1 MNRLTAGL
9 LLGLVAGVPAGAA
22 VHATYVRSD
31 ASLTQ
36 ETASADAPKGTPT
49 YLIYVNARLPEP
61 ELTPVRAFVEAGNTV
76 IEFEA
81 PLPEDYAPVLFVG
94 EGPNTVRYTVNGNR
108 YTVDGIISQNA
119 YLVGRSKR
127 PTMSS
132 QVWIEPRFEPWRK

>member
-22 VHATYVRSD
+22 IHALYARLD
-31 ASLTQ
+31 ASLAQVT
-36 ETASADAPKGTPT
+36 TSAEAPNGPST
-49 YLIYVNARLPEP
+49 YLIYVNSRLPEP

-81 PLPEDYAPVLFVG
+81 PIPKDYAPVLFVG
-94 EGPNTVRYTVNGNR
+94 EGPNTSRYTVNGNR
-108 YTVDGIISQNA
+108 YTVDGIISQNS
-119 YLVGRSKR
+119 YLVGPSKR

-132 QVWIEPRFEPWRK
+132 QVLIEPQFEPWRK